1 MSTDSIAPMA
11 PIANDDDWDDAPVV
25 ERSRRFEDAEM
36 DITPMIDVTFLLLI
50 FFMVT
55 STLDQQARVDL
66 AVARNGQGVVER
78 DSVIITVGAG
88 GLDAAPVY
96 LSDNTS
102 ENQLP
107 DDLAVQG
114 ELIREAIRK
123 AQRDQ
128 QKHRVLIM
136 ADRNVA
142 HRDVSRVIKAA
153 SQVEGVSIHLAVHE
167 EK

>member
-1 MSTDSIAPMA
+1 MTEWTMQDAVDADDEFDGAPTL
-11 PIANDDDWDDAPVV
+11 
-25 ERSRRFEDAEM
+25 RRPRTLNDAEM

-55 STLDQQARVDL
+55 STLDQQAQVDL

-78 DSVIITVGAG
+78 DSVIITVGTG
-88 GLDAAPVY
+88 GMDSAPVF
-96 LSDNTS
+96 LSDNTA
-102 ENQLP
+102 ENRLP
-107 DDLAVQG
+107 DDL
-114 ELIREAIRK
+114 ELQDERIREAIRT
-123 AQRDQ
+123 AQREQ
-128 QKHRVLIM
+128 QKRRVLIM

-142 HRDVSRVIKAA
+142 HRDVSRVIKSA